1 MKVLHTQG
9 SRDKLDR
16 TVIKKIPSIY
26 RRSLREIWEDLWT
39 MLVVNS
45 LWIIANLL
53 VIPGPPATIALQ
65 AYANRIVHNEVTDLS
80 DLWVAFKRSWGVG
93 WRWGAVNLAVVGLL
107 AINYYL
113 VSNALDVNL
122 GSYLQGLYIAVGL
135 AWFLLQFFALPFLFE
150 QEQMKVSQA
159 LRNSA
164 LMIGRNLGFSFLFGL
179 SLVVFLSLAALTF
192 ALGIMFG
199 AVFLALA
206 GNFAVNDQLAPIR
219 AGRNIPPTHNL

>member
-1 MKVLHTQG
+1 M
-9 SRDKLDR
+9 
-16 TVIKKIPSIY
+16 IKQIPSIY
-26 RRSLREIWEDLWT
+26 RRSIKEIWEDLWT

-53 VIPGPPATIALQ
+53 IIPGPPATIALH
-65 AYANRIVHNEVTDLS
+65 AYANRIVHGEVTDHR
-80 DLWVAFKRSWGVG
+80 DFWRAFQGGWGVG
-93 WRWGAVNLAVVGLL
+93 WRWGAVNLVVVGLL
-107 AINYYL
+107 AVNYYL
-113 VSNALDVNL
+113 VSNALDVNM
-122 GSYLQGLYIAVGL
+122 GSFLQGLYIAVGL
-135 AWFLLQFFALPFLFE
+135 GWFMLQFFALPFLFE
-150 QEQMKVSQA
+150 QEQMKVGQA

-179 SLVVFLSLAALTF
+179 SLLVFLTLATLAF

-206 GNFAVNDQLAPIR
+206 GNFAVNDKLAPIR